1 VALDRLT
8 RHPLPS
14 VAVEERPIRVRIDP
28 PAEEPPR
35 RPARITPRGVIAV
48 IALAALTFVAAQ
60 SCQQGEIKVSK
71 EAAIESARAEA
82 GFRPERTQVRLVRQ
96 GLNGHP
102 FWAVSFSI
110 PAPSGDGYARLTTV
124 RVDAVDG
131 RVESV
136 NRER

>member
-1 VALDRLT
+1 
-8 RHPLPS
+8 
-14 VAVEERPIRVRIDP
+14 VEERPIRVRIDP

-35 RPARITPRGVIAV
+35 RPARVTPRGVLAV

-60 SCQQGEIKVSK
+60 SCQQAQIKVSQ
-71 EAAIESARAEA
+71 EAAIETARPEA
-82 GFRPERTQVRLVRQ
+82 GFEPERTQVRLVRM

-110 PAPSGDGYARLTTV
+110 RAPSGDGYSRLTTV
-124 RVDAVDG
+124 RVDAVNG
-131 RVESV
+131 RVASV